1 MDENPVYYETLSE
14 RLEEIIE
21 KRKNNQMSLLE
32 QIGEMKD
39 IIKDIRSVQTK
50 AEKLG
55 LNKKEFAIY
64 ELLLNERENKEGIKI
79 SEDPGEYNT
88 GSNNGQPYVNKKVKE
103 VTQKIFNDL
112 SDYTRIDLWRQK
124 SEVLQM
130 MRKTI
135 KVHLIQHDE
144 FKKKYE
150 SLTNKII
157 KLSQN
162 IFMF

>member
-1 MDENPVYYETLSE
+1 
-14 RLEEIIE
+14 
-21 KRKNNQMSLLE
+21 MSLLE

-64 ELLLNERENKEGIKI
+64 ELLLNERDKEGRVAEEPREYG
-79 SEDPGEYNT
+79 EDKDNT
-88 GSNNGQPYVNKKVKE
+88 NNNEPYVNQKIKE
-103 VTQKIFNDL
+103 VTQRIFKEL
-112 SDYTRIDLWRQK
+112 SGYTKIDLWRQK
-124 SEVLQM
+124 SEVLQK

-135 KVHLIQHDE
+135 KVHLLKHDE
-144 FKKKYE
+144 FKKKLE

-157 KLSQN
+157 KLSKN

>member
-1 MDENPVYYETLSE
+1 
-14 RLEEIIE
+14 
-21 KRKNNQMSLLE
+21 MSLLE

-64 ELLLNERENKEGIKI
+64 ELLLKERDKEAKVA
-79 SEDPGEYNT
+79 EEPGEYGGDKDNT
-88 GSNNGQPYVNKKVKE
+88 NNEPYVN
-103 VTQKIFNDL
+103 QKIKEITQRIFKEL
-112 SDYTRIDLWRQK
+112 SDYTEIDLWRQK
-124 SEVLQM
+124 SEVLQK

-135 KVHLIQHDE
+135 KVHLLKHDE
-144 FKKKYE
+144 FKKKLE

-157 KLSQN
+157 KLSKN